1 MKKCPYCAEQIQ
13 DSAVKCRY
21 CSEWL
26 NREPLPQPAAS
37 EPTPAPAT
45 VSSPS
50 PEQTTNTTLPSASA
64 ESSPAN
70 SLVGF
75 GGWLWVFL
83 IASFWPL
90 TDLLEPIGLNVPIP
104 PQMIVLSVWALIGFI
119 VALAL
124 IFTAN
129 SFVVWVVRTFIIA
142 NIGFL
147 IALVVVYGNEI
158 NVAGLVI
165 PRLIWSLIWL
175 AYFIFSKRVK
185 ATYFGSTVPAA

>member
-21 CSEWL
+21 CGEWL
-26 NREPLPQPAAS
+26 NREPPPQRAAS

-50 PEQTTNTTLPSASA
+50 PEQTTNTTLPSAAA

-165 PRLIWSLIWL
+165 PRVIWSLIWL
-175 AYFIFSKRVK
+175 AYFFFSKRVK

>member
-1 MKKCPYCAEQIQ
+1 MKNCPYCAEQIQ
-13 DSAVKCRY
+13 DSALKCRY
-21 CSEWL
+21 CGEWL
-26 NREPLPQPAAS
+26 SKEPLPQPGAS
-37 EPTPAPAT
+37 EPTPAPAI

-50 PEQTTNTTLPSASA
+50 PEQPTNPALHSAA
-64 ESSPAN
+64 ANSSTAN

-90 TDLLEPIGLNVPIP
+90 TDLLEPIGRNVPIP
-104 PQMIVLSVWALIGFI
+104 PQMIVSSVWALIGFI

-129 SFVVWVVRTFIIA
+129 SFVVWVVRTFIVA

-147 IALVVVYGNEI
+147 IGLAVIYGNESYI
-158 NVAGLVI
+158 AGVVI

-185 ATYFGSTVPAA
+185 ATYVGPTVSAA

>member
-21 CSEWL
+21 CGEWL
-26 NREPLPQPAAS
+26 NS
-37 EPTPAPAT
+37 EPTGTLESGEPTANLANSSTVAPAT
-45 VSSPS
+45 NVASP
-50 PEQTTNTTLPSASA
+50 NASA
-64 ESSPAN
+64 ETRSDKP
-70 SLVGF
+70 LVGF
-75 GGWLWVFL
+75 GGWLWIFL

-104 PQMIVLSVWALIGFI
+104 PQMIVLSVWSLIGFI

-147 IALVVVYGNEI
+147 IALVIVYGNEI

-185 ATYFGSTVPAA
+185 ATYFGPTVSAA